1 MVNISRIL
9 CPVDFSDVSRRALDY
24 AVGMARWYGATLSV
38 LHVARVSV
46 PSTAFGAGAAVIM
59 EPAVLSLV
67 EHEKLRAD
75 LLAFANAKPAG
86 EVRIEVEVVEGQAWR
101 EIRDRGAAL
110 DASLLVVGTHGRS
123 GFERLMLGSVTEKL
137 LRVAP
142 CPVLT
147 VPPGASFRSPGVFKS
162 VLCAT
167 DFSPAAGV
175 ATCWAA
181 ALAEEGDAELL
192 LLHVAE
198 EHTMPGNETWSP
210 PAALAEFRQEYDRW
224 CTARLRE
231 AVPETARTWCTVHE
245 LTVRGVP
252 HAEIVRTAAAYRCD
266 LIVLGVAGHHSL
278 GDRVFG
284 STSQHVVRAAT
295 CPVLTTR

>member
-67 EHEKLRAD
+67 EHEKLSAD

-175 ATCWAA
+175 ATRWAA

-192 LLHVAE
+192 MLHVAE
-198 EHTMPGNETWSP
+198 EHTIPGNETWSP
-210 PAALAEFRQEYDRW
+210 PASLAEFRQEYDRW

-231 AVPETARTWCTVHE
+231 AVPETARTWCTVRE

-252 HAEIVRTAAAYRCD
+252 HTEIVRAAAAHHCD
-266 LIVLGVAGHHSL
+266 LIVLGVAGHESL

>member
-1 MVNISRIL
+1 MVDISRIL

-24 AVGMARWYGATLSV
+24 AVGMARWYGATLTV
-38 LHVARVSV
+38 LHVAPVPI
-46 PSTAFGAGAAVIM
+46 PSTAFAAGTATM
-59 EPAVLSLV
+59 LEPAVLSLV

-86 EVRIEVEVVEGQAWR
+86 DVRIEVEVVEGQVWR
-101 EIRDRGAAL
+101 EIRERAAAL
-110 DASLLVVGTHGRS
+110 DAGLVVAGTHGRS

-147 VPPGASFRSPGVFKS
+147 VPPAASFRVPGAFKT

-175 ATCWAA
+175 AVRWAS
-181 ALAEEGDAELL
+181 ALAEEGGAELL

-198 EHTMPGNETWSP
+198 EHTIPGDEAWSS
-210 PAALAEFRQEYDRW
+210 AARSEFRQEYDRW
-224 CTARLRE
+224 CTARLRD
-231 AVPETARTWCTVHE
+231 AVPDTTRTWCTVRE
-245 LTVRGVP
+245 LTARGVA
-252 HAEIVRTAAAYRCD
+252 HAEIVRTAAAHRCD
-266 LIVLGVAGHHSL
+266 VIALGVSGHHSI